1 MSPLRHLLLFALA
14 LAGAANAEV
23 TAAALPGDTVWYL
36 HADLDELRS
45 ASSGRQIYQ
54 WLDDEVF
61 SDIREDLGI
70 DLNKEADSVTA
81 FADAV
86 LGTVIVVDGSIAE
99 KTRDKLLALAAL
111 DAKLETLNH
120 DDKTY
125 YHAARSD
132 SRHSSK
138 LSLDDFDESA
148 YFSFDVKNKLI
159 VASDRNQME
168 ALLESDGRIAG
179 SQSHSGALFVL
190 TADKSYVQA
199 GVRTAAFAD
208 ESSDGWD
215 SNILRNTEQVALLV
229 SDRGGLIA
237 IEAQLFSREPT
248 MARSLGGIINGLISL
263 QMLDPDLDPD
273 ILALIENT
281 KIDVKGKV
289 LSVNAVF
296 KPEMV
301 VGMLED

>member
-1 MSPLRHLLLFALA
+1 
-14 LAGAANAEV
+14 
-23 TAAALPGDTVWYL
+23 
-36 HADLDELRS
+36 
-45 ASSGRQIYQ
+45 
-54 WLDDEVF
+54 
-61 SDIREDLGI
+61 
-70 DLNKEADSVTA
+70 
-81 FADAV
+81 
-86 LGTVIVVDGSIAE
+86 
-99 KTRDKLLALAAL
+99 
-111 DAKLETLNH
+111 
-120 DDKTY
+120 
-125 YHAARSD
+125 
-132 SRHSSK
+132 
-138 LSLDDFDESA
+138 
-148 YFSFDVKNKLI
+148 
-159 VASDRNQME
+159 ME

-179 SQSHSGALFVL
+179 NQSHTGALFVL

-208 ESSDGWD
+208 EGSDGWD

-237 IEAQLFSREPT
+237 VEAQLFSRQPT

-263 QMLDPDLDPD
+263 QMLDPDLDPN

-289 LSVNAVF
+289 LSINAVF